1 MRFQCSKCPVAA
13 QGRWLLVALVAL
25 RIMPVLEMGERCVGG
40 RGWVSTL
47 GCPLQRVG
55 AGGDTAG
62 TGFTGVYLDACS
74 ALARWPS
81 NPRTSQAS
89 GNEWFD
95 SGKPLSLEASPKS
108 LQ

>member
-1 MRFQCSKCPVAA
+1 MAA

-25 RIMPVLEMGERCVGG
+25 RIMPALEMGGSCCVGG

-62 TGFTGVYLDACS
+62 TGFTGVYLDARS
-74 ALARWPS
+74 ALA
-81 NPRTSQAS
+81 
-89 GNEWFD
+89 
-95 SGKPLSLEASPKS
+95 
-108 LQ
+108 